1 MTDATLLTH
10 PLLLF
15 FANILLANLTAVY
28 TTTRTARLLAFS
40 LSVYLSYITLS
51 NWNEYINTTGWA
63 GRFLASGSFTMPN
76 VIFDRFIIRNWQYG
90 KDDLRRKSIGRGNED
105 EDKKQTRSE
114 WGQEVVG
121 NTRYIGTSLE
131 VSNVPFFNAED
142 PILGPTR
149 WRFCFH
155 HATII
160 IALYFLNTLAIDG
173 QLNADQKWLGDEY
186 IPWFGTIFGNGI
198 HNLRDQ
204 IITRVTI
211 SLLYWVSQFCY
222 LQFFF
227 SLAALLD
234 VGLGGGEV
242 RQWRPFFGEAK
253 HAYTIRGLWAKSWHQ
268 NIQLNLK
275 GPAEFI
281 THSILHIPRS
291 TLIARYLK
299 ILLTFAFSGATHVA
313 ADYGSGIS
321 PKQSGA
327 MSFFCAQALGI
338 MIEDAVQEIWRLMG
352 GKKNTLLGKTIG
364 FIWVLAFTCWSSP
377 VWAYPLARS
386 MRREDM
392 LLTFGAL
399 KPLLVGLKFW

>member
-1 MTDATLLTH
+1 MTVATLLTH

-15 FANILLANLTAVY
+15 FANILLTNLTAVH
-28 TTTRTARLLAFS
+28 TTTRTARLLAFA
-40 LSVYLSYITLS
+40 LSVLLSYIALS
-51 NWNEYINTTGWA
+51 NWNEHVNTTGWA

-90 KDDLRRKSIGRGNED
+90 IDDLRRKSIGKENQKE
-105 EDKKQTRSE
+105 EKKQTKSE

-131 VSNVPFFNAED
+131 VSNVPFFNAKD

-155 HATII
+155 HAAII
-160 IALYFLNTLAIDG
+160 VALYFLNTLAIDG
-173 QLNADQKWLGDEY
+173 QLNVNQKWMGDEY
-186 IPWFGTIFGNGI
+186 IPWFGMMFGDGI
-198 HNLRDQ
+198 PDLRDQ
-204 IITRVTI
+204 IFTRVTI
-211 SLLYWVSQFCY
+211 SLLYWVCQFCY

-227 SLAALLD
+227 SVAALLD

-242 RQWRPFFGEAK
+242 RRWRPFFGEAK
-253 HAYTIRGLWAKSWHQ
+253 HAYTIRGLWSKSWHQ
-268 NIQLNLK
+268 NIQLTIK
-275 GPAEFI
+275 GPAEFV

-299 ILLTFAFSGATHVA
+299 VLITFAVSGATHVA
-313 ADYGSGIS
+313 ADYGSGIY
-321 PKQSGA
+321 PAQSGA

-338 MIEDAVQEIWRLMG
+338 MIEDGVQEIWRLMG
-352 GKKNTLLGKTIG
+352 GKKNTLLGKIIG
-364 FIWVLAFTCWSSP
+364 FIWVSVFICWSSP
-377 VWAYPLARS
+377 VWAYPFART

-392 LLTFGAL
+392 ILTFGAL